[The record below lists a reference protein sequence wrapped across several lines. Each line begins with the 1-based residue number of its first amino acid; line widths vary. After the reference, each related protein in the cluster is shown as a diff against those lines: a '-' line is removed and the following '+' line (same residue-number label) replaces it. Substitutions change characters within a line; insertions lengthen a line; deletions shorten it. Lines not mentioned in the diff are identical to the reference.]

1 MEVKLTK
8 IRPQDVHSTIA
19 KHMLADGMDIVFDLD
34 KSHGS
39 FIYDSLS
46 GKEYL
51 DFFSFFASAP
61 LGHNHPQLNNPEFIE
76 KIGKAS
82 LNNITNSD
90 LYTVEMASFVET
102 FAEIAAPDYLPHLFF
117 IAGGGLGVENA
128 LKAAFDWKVQKNY
141 EKGYTTD
148 CGWSVLHFT
157 DAFHGRTGY
166 TLSLTN
172 TSSAVKHKWFPKFE
186 WPRIDR
192 PAVTFPLN
200 KENLKAVEKAE
211 QLALNQIKT
220 AIGLYGDDIAAMIIE
235 PIQGEGGDNHFRGEF
250 FRALRQVC
258 DENEIFLI
266 YDEVQTGIGL
276 TGKMWCHQHFQGAE
290 PDAIAFG
297 KKTQICG
304 CAVGKRI
311 EEVDGNVFNASGR
324 INSTWGGNLTDM
336 VRAEK
341 YLEVIREEKLVEN
354 AAAQGEYLLGALEN
368 LAKNHSDLM
377 TNARGRGLMIAF
389 DLPSEELRGK
399 LLGQLMTSGV
409 AALGCGEKSVRF
421 RPPLNLS
428 REEADMAL
436 DILSKSLREI

>member
-1 MEVKLTK
+1 MTK
-8 IRPQDVHSTIA
+8 IAPKDVHNTIA
-19 KHMLADGMDIVFDLD
+19 RHMLADGMDLVLDLA

-39 FIYDSLS
+39 FIHDSIS
-46 GKEYL
+46 GKDYL

-61 LGHNHPQLNNPEFIE
+61 LGHNHPELNNPEFIE
-76 KIGKAS
+76 RIGKAS
-82 LNNITNSD
+82 LNNVTNSD
-90 LYTVEMASFVET
+90 LYTVEMAEFVET
-102 FAEIAAPDYLPHLFF
+102 FANIAVPDYLPHLFF

-128 LKAAFDWKVQKNY
+128 LKAAFDWKVQKNL
-141 EKGYTTD
+141 ERGYTSD

-172 TSSAVKHKWFPKFE
+172 TSSVIKHKWFPKFD

-192 PAVTFPLN
+192 PAIRFPLN
-200 KENLKAVEKAE
+200 DENLQAVEKAE
-211 QLALNQIKT
+211 QLAVNQIKT
-220 AIGLYGDDIAAMIIE
+220 AIKLYGDDIAAMIIE

-250 FRALRQVC
+250 FRILRQLC

-276 TGKMWCHQHFQGAE
+276 TGKMWCHQHFNGAE

-311 EEVDGNVFNASGR
+311 EEVEGNVFNASGR

-336 VRAEK
+336 VRAQK
-341 YLEVIREEKLVEN
+341 YLEVIQEENLVAN
-354 AAAQGEYLLGALEN
+354 AAQTGAYLLKGIEN
-368 LAKNHSDLM
+368 IQQENPELIS
-377 TNARGRGLMIAF
+377 NARGRGLMIAF
-389 DLPSEELRGK
+389 DLPDEEARGNLLGK
-399 LLGQLMTSGV
+399 LYNNGV
-409 AALGCGEKSVRF
+409 AALGCGEQSVRF
-421 RPPLNLS
+421 RPPLNTNKD
-428 REEADMAL
+428 EADMAL
-436 DILSKSLREI
+436 EILGKSIKEAF